1 MFFAYKVLQAALTSF
16 RTEWHGM
23 LCEKHAVTPAQT
35 MKKSF
40 FILVS

>member
-16 RTEWHGM
+16 LTEWHGM

-35 MKKSF
+35 MK
-40 FILVS
+40 